1 MSRLYLR
8 IFLSFWAVIVLTVG
22 AVILINWSLEQ
33 AQRDEVEWSGRA
45 LRLADGME
53 RRAGQALAREGVE
66 GLVRWAER
74 SPERGRRI
82 RIFILDRDGHELRG
96 QRLPWELRSLAR
108 DWRRTEALPETP
120 RRGQV
125 VATVSDP
132 QHGRFLVILTP
143 PPEPLVLRLFGGL
156 GGGGLLA
163 LAMLFSGLICLWL
176 ARSITRP
183 IGALKQAGQAL
194 GDGELAARADRASTA
209 RGDELGDLARDFN
222 RMADRLQVQ
231 IERQR
236 QLLRDVSHELR
247 SPLARLRVAL
257 TLAADSASADKRAD
271 YLARM
276 ESDIERL
283 DGLIDEILRYVRLKD
298 QPGLE
303 RQHFDL
309 TDKLTDL
316 AESARLEG
324 SARGIVVKLE
334 APAQLIISGDAELL
348 GRALENV
355 LRNALRHSPAGGEV
369 ELLAEATDAQ
379 VSIHVLDRGPGV
391 PPERLEDIFEPFMRL
406 TEARDAGGSGI
417 GRAIARAAIELHG
430 GNIRARNRPD
440 GGLKLSI
447 ELSA

>member
-406 TEARDAGGSGI
+406 NEARDAGGSGI
-417 GRAIARAAIELHG
+417 GLAIARAAIELHG